1 MTQQDYRTLMQ
12 NALKQIQDLRGQ
24 LKTQTEPIA
33 IVGMGCRFPG
43 GADTP
48 DKLWQLLRNRHDAI
62 TEIPS
67 DRWSLETFY
76 HNKPATPGK
85 ISTRYGGFIG
95 NLKEFDADFF
105 GIAPREAISLDPQ
118 QRLLLEVTWEALEN
132 AHILPEKLINTNTG
146 VFIGISSNDYTTHL
160 LNRPVTDIDAYLAT
174 GNSHSTAAGRISY
187 ILGFTGPSLAVDTA
201 CSSSL
206 VAVHLACQSLRQG
219 ECQLAVVGG
228 VNRIFSPEFT
238 INFSQARML
247 AADGRCKTFDAK
259 ADGFVRSEG
268 CGIIILQKLSDAQA
282 AGNPILAVIR
292 GSAVNQ
298 DGRSSGLTVPN
309 GPSQQAVIRQA
320 LKNATLEP
328 SDITYIEAHGTGTA
342 LGDPIEIGALGAV
355 FGASHQKSPLLV
367 GSLKTNIGHLE
378 AAAGI
383 AGLMKVVLAL
393 KHGEIPPHL
402 HFQQPNPHI
411 PWEQFPIQIPT
422 NCTPW
427 HGKKLAGVSSFGFSG
442 TNAHVIL
449 AASEIQNQDK
459 ENTRERPLQILN
471 LSAKTETA
479 LKQLAQNY
487 ITYLNQHQDINLAD
501 ICYSANTGRSQF
513 EHRLSIIANSLT
525 TAQEKLT
532 CFINNEAT
540 TNLFTNQINSP
551 SRPKIAFLFTGQGS
565 QYQNMGWELYQTAP
579 LFRETIDKC
588 CELLLAN
595 FGLDLRP
602 FFFKQENQ
610 NNYELSQTLYTQPAL
625 FILEYAL
632 SQLWL
637 SWGIKPDFLMGHSV
651 GEYVAAC
658 IAGVFSLEDGL
669 KLIATRARLMQQL
682 PQGKMVAVAASP
694 SQLQNFLLPYHQQV
708 AIAAINA
715 PNNTV
720 ISGEPAAIEEIIAVL
735 ASQNIQTTP
744 LSVSHAFHSPMME
757 SMLGEFEK
765 IAATINFHSP
775 KYPIISNV
783 TGSLINSEIATPEYW
798 CRHIRQP
805 VQFLAGVETL
815 IQQNCRIFL
824 EVGAKPILLQMAR
837 STSSQADK
845 YLWLPSLQPKQ
856 QDWQIM
862 LSSIAAMYGRGVKI
876 DWHKFE
882 QNYHH
887 QRLDL
892 PNYPF
897 QRQYFWIDIKP
908 VNKNY
913 SPSSPTNIH
922 PLLGQQLNLAKSS
935 NIYFEQQIY
944 TNNPDY
950 LQHHKIFNQIILPG
964 AAYLEMSLAAAKTI
978 FKDDSISVETVS
990 FQETCILTP
999 EHLKNIQ
1006 FILKNNH
1013 EFEIVSTTS
1022 NHDWITHAIGKIK
1035 PHNNI
1040 SQHQQI
1046 NFEELQNQFTQI
1058 IDITDFYQTLTQVG
1072 IDYGETFQAI
1082 TQIWYLN
1089 NQALAEIQLPSTC
1102 NCRDNYQFHPIILDA
1117 CLQTIAAIFY
1127 SQPTPSNSSQ
1137 DIENPSPNLSPTRR
1151 EALNVPP
1158 SLVGKGVR
1166 GLGFNTTNQVYLP
1179 IGVDKL
1185 TIYQTIGESV
1195 WSLVK
1200 LRTQDKTSLILI
1212 ADIQILSP
1220 SGQVIA
1226 VVEGLQ
1232 LKKIQ
1237 SSKITDWQNWLYEIE
1252 WRTQPLSITSDISL
1266 TSPANIAQELAPKFT
1281 QLLTTE
1287 EIKNYAQFL
1296 PQLEALSL
1304 DYIAQALQNIDVLS
1318 PEIAPQHQ
1326 RLYTHLLSLITNQR
1340 EYEKPQI
1347 SPTQHPQIAAE
1358 LTLIERCGKN
1368 LAKVLQGECNPID
1381 LLFPN
1386 GDLTTLTQLY
1396 QNSPGAKVMNTLVQ
1410 QAINSALKDLPL
1422 GEKVRILEIGAGTGG
1437 TTAYVLPQ
1445 LAHKSVE
1452 YVFTDIS
1459 PLFLAKARQ
1468 QFSEYEFVSYQTL
1481 NIEQP
1486 LTNQDIQ
1493 PQTFDIV
1500 IAANVLHATENL
1512 SQTIT
1517 HVKSLL
1523 KNQGL
1528 LIILEGTIPSVWI
1541 DLIFGLTEGWW
1552 RFQDK
1557 DLRPHHPLISTTA
1570 WQSLLKTH
1578 GFTNV
1583 VNITPDSILP
1593 EALAQQSVIVAQNTP
1608 PQPSPYEREGDEW
1621 LIITDLPAW
1630 GEAINQKLPSP
1641 SFTLKPSDNIGE
1653 FLHQSIKHIIYIAGC
1668 QDNITECN
1676 HILHLVQTLIKT
1688 QHYPINLWLVT
1699 QGAIS
1704 PHTITGLNQSSVWGM
1719 GKVIRLEHP
1728 ELNCRCVDLDPTQ
1741 ELFTQVETLV
1751 TEITHPGEEVQITL
1765 HTSERKVARLTRCN
1779 YQILPDEPYRLTI
1792 NKRGV
1797 LASLKWQSSPRR
1809 QPQTGEVEIRVKAT
1823 GLNFI
1828 DVLDALGLLPF
1839 ERNWF
1844 GVECA
1849 GKVVAVG
1856 EGVTHLNVGDA
1867 VVALAADSFSQYVT
1881 TNANYVIKKPDSL
1894 SFTDAATIP
1903 ANFLTATY
1911 ALREVAKIQP
1921 QQRILIH
1928 SATGGTGMA
1937 ALQIAQQ
1944 AGLEIFA
1951 TASMG
1956 KWETLRALGVQHIF
1970 NSRTLNFAEE
1980 ILEITQGEGVDIV
1993 FNSLSGEFI
2002 PASLS
2007 VLKPQGQF
2015 IEIGKRG
2022 VWNAQQ
2028 VAQVKPDVAY
2038 HLVDLMSVAQ
2048 QQPQTIQTLL
2058 HCLMAE
2064 FSTGKIQPLP
2074 QTIFPT
2080 TKIVAA
2086 LQMMQQARHIGKIV
2100 ITHTPME
2107 LVQPDA
2113 TYLITGGM
2121 GGLGLRVAR
2130 WLVEKGAKHFVL
2142 LGRNQPDTAA
2152 QQQIQALQATGAKI
2166 IITQADVSQKDQLAA
2181 VLTDIQQNHP
2191 PLRGVIHAAGV
2202 LDDGILQQL
2211 TPERSHRVMNPK
2223 VTGAWNLHQLT
2234 QNIPLDYFI
2243 MFSSAA
2249 SLLGSPGQANHVAA
2263 NTFLD
2268 ALAQYRRHQGLPAL
2282 SINWGVWSDIGA
2294 AAKRGVAEQ
2303 MSLRGI
2309 SEITPDQGIDI
2320 LEFLVTQS
2328 SVQVGVIPINWSELL
2343 KQKLSSPF
2351 FADFYQST
2359 PNTTQQNQTS
2369 QLIPHIQSLGIKE
2382 RISYL
2387 RKYLQTEVSEVLG
2400 ASSSQLPDVQL
2411 GFFDMGMDSLM
2422 MVELRSRLE
2431 TSLQQT
2437 IPSTVLFEHPT
2448 INALAEYIATQLLAK
2463 ETVIS
2468 AINEQLNVTH
2478 SFIISEQET
2487 EKSITVEL
2495 AALESLLEFSS
2506 RYETQKPYID

>member
-1 MTQQDYRTLMQ
+1 MTQDYRTLMQ
-12 NALKQIQDLRGQ
+12 NALKQIQDLREK
-24 LKTQTEPIA
+24 LKAQTEPIA

-48 DKLWQLLRNRHDAI
+48 EKLWQLLRNGDDGI

-67 DRWSLETFY
+67 DRWSIETFY
-76 HNKPATPGK
+76 HNNPATPGK
-85 ISTRYGGFIG
+85 MSTRYGGFIG
-95 NLKEFDADFF
+95 HLKEFDADFF
-105 GIAPREAISLDPQ
+105 GIAPKEAISLDPQ

-132 AHILPEKLINTNTG
+132 TGILPEQLTGSQTG

-247 AADGRCKTFDAK
+247 AADGRCKTFDTK
-259 ADGFVRSEG
+259 ADGFVRGEG
-268 CGIIILQKLSDAQA
+268 CGVIILQKLSDAQA
-282 AGNPILAVIR
+282 ARNPILAVIR

-309 GPSQQAVIRQA
+309 GPAQQAVIRQA
-320 LKNATLEP
+320 LKNATVEP
-328 SDITYIEAHGTGTA
+328 SDITYVEAHGTGTA

-355 FGASHQKSPLLV
+355 FGESHQTSPLLV

-422 NCTPW
+422 TCTPW

-449 AASEIQNQDK
+449 AASEIQNQNK
-459 ENTRERPLQILN
+459 ENTIKRPLQILN

-487 ITYLNQHQDINLAD
+487 ITYLKEHQDINLAD
-501 ICYSANTGRSQF
+501 ICYSANTGRSSRGAASLTQF
-513 EHRLSIIANSLT
+513 EHRLSIIANSIT

-540 TNLFTNQINSP
+540 TNLFTNKVNSP

-565 QYQNMGWELYQTAP
+565 QYQNMGWELYQTEP
-579 LFRETIDKC
+579 FFKETIDKC

-595 FGLDLRP
+595 SGLDLHSVLFP
-602 FFFKQENQ
+602 QDNEN
-610 NNYELSQTLYTQPAL
+610 NHKLLSQTLYTQPAL

-632 SQLWL
+632 CQLWL
-637 SWGIKPDFLMGHSV
+637 SWGIKPDFFMGHSV

-694 SQLQNFLLPYHQQV
+694 SQLQNFLLPYDQQV
-708 AIAAINA
+708 SIAAINA

-720 ISGEPAAIEEIIAVL
+720 ISGEPAAIEKIIAVL
-735 ASQNIQTTP
+735 VSQNIQATP

-757 SMLGEFEK
+757 TMLGEFEK
-765 IAATINFHSP
+765 IAATINFHPP

-815 IQQNCRIFL
+815 IQQNCSIFL

-837 STSSQADK
+837 SIISQADK

-856 QDWQIM
+856 QDWQVM
-862 LSSIAAMYGRGVKI
+862 LSSIAAIYGRGVKI

-897 QRQYFWIDIKP
+897 QRQNFWIDIKP

-913 SPSSPTNIH
+913 YSSSPNNIH

-935 NIYFEQQIY
+935 DIYFEQQL
-944 TNNPDY
+944 TNNNPDY
-950 LQHHKIFNQIILPG
+950 LQDHKVFNQIILPG

-978 FKDDSISVETVS
+978 FKNNSISVETVS

-999 EHLKNIQ
+999 DNPKNIQ

-1022 NHDWITHAIGKIK
+1022 NHDWITHATGKIK

-1040 SQHQQI
+1040 PQPQQI
-1046 NFEELQNQFTQI
+1046 NLGELQNTFTKI
-1058 IDITDFYQTLTQVG
+1058 IDITDFYQNLTQVG
-1072 IDYGETFQAI
+1072 IEYGETFQAI
-1082 TQIWYLN
+1082 THIWYLD
-1089 NQALAEIQLPSTC
+1089 NQALAEIHLPSTC

-1137 DIENPSPNLSPTRR
+1137 DIENPSPNLSPKRR

-1166 GLGFNTTNQVYLP
+1166 GLGLNTTNQVYLP

-1185 TIYQTIGESV
+1185 TIYLPIGETV

-1200 LRTQDKTSLILI
+1200 LRTQHKTAFALV

-1226 VVEGLQ
+1226 LVEGLQ

-1237 SSKITDWQNWLYEIE
+1237 SPNIKDWQNWLYEIE
-1252 WRTQPLSITSDISL
+1252 WRSQPLSITSDISL
-1266 TSPANIAQELAPKFT
+1266 TSPAEISQELALKFT
-1281 QLLTTE
+1281 ELLTTE
-1287 EIKNYAQFL
+1287 EIKTYAQLL

-1304 DYIAQALQNIDVLS
+1304 YYIVQALQNLDVLS

-1340 EYEKPQI
+1340 EYEKPQL
-1347 SPTQHPQIAAE
+1347 SPTQHPEIAAE
-1358 LTLIERCGKN
+1358 LTLIERCGTN
-1368 LAKVLQGECNPID
+1368 LGKVLQGKCNPID

-1410 QAINSALKDLPL
+1410 QAINSALKDLPP

-1445 LAHKSVE
+1445 LVHQSVE

-1486 LTNQDIQ
+1486 LTNQDIT
-1493 PQTFDIV
+1493 PHSFDIV

-1512 SQTIT
+1512 NHTIT
-1517 HVKSLL
+1517 NVKSLL
-1523 KNQGL
+1523 NNQGL
-1528 LIILEGTIPSVWI
+1528 LIVLEGTIPSIWI

-1552 RFQDK
+1552 RFQDQ

-1570 WQSLLKTH
+1570 WHSLLKTH
-1578 GFTNV
+1578 DFTNI

-1608 PQPSPYEREGDEW
+1608 PQP
-1621 LIITDLPAW
+1621 
-1630 GEAINQKLPSP
+1630 
-1641 SFTLKPSDNIGE
+1641 
-1653 FLHQSIKHIIYIAGC
+1653 
-1668 QDNITECN
+1668 
-1676 HILHLVQTLIKT
+1676 LIK
-1688 QHYPINLWLVT
+1688 
-1699 QGAIS
+1699 GRE
-1704 PHTITGLNQSSVWGM
+1704 
-1719 GKVIRLEHP
+1719 K
-1728 ELNCRCVDLDPTQ
+1728 
-1741 ELFTQVETLV
+1741 
-1751 TEITHPGEEVQITL
+1751 
-1765 HTSERKVARLTRCN
+1765 
-1779 YQILPDEPYRLTI
+1779 
-1792 NKRGV
+1792 
-1797 LASLKWQSSPRR
+1797 
-1809 QPQTGEVEIRVKAT
+1809 
-1823 GLNFI
+1823 
-1828 DVLDALGLLPF
+1828 
-1839 ERNWF
+1839 
-1844 GVECA
+1844 
-1849 GKVVAVG
+1849 
-1856 EGVTHLNVGDA
+1856 
-1867 VVALAADSFSQYVT
+1867 
-1881 TNANYVIKKPDSL
+1881 NA
-1894 SFTDAATIP
+1894 
-1903 ANFLTATY
+1903 
-1911 ALREVAKIQP
+1911 
-1921 QQRILIH
+1921 
-1928 SATGGTGMA
+1928 
-1937 ALQIAQQ
+1937 
-1944 AGLEIFA
+1944 
-1951 TASMG
+1951 
-1956 KWETLRALGVQHIF
+1956 
-1970 NSRTLNFAEE
+1970 
-1980 ILEITQGEGVDIV
+1980 
-1993 FNSLSGEFI
+1993 
-2002 PASLS
+2002 
-2007 VLKPQGQF
+2007 
-2015 IEIGKRG
+2015 
-2022 VWNAQQ
+2022 
-2028 VAQVKPDVAY
+2028 
-2038 HLVDLMSVAQ
+2038 
-2048 QQPQTIQTLL
+2048 
-2058 HCLMAE
+2058 
-2064 FSTGKIQPLP
+2064 
-2074 QTIFPT
+2074 
-2080 TKIVAA
+2080 
-2086 LQMMQQARHIGKIV
+2086 
-2100 ITHTPME
+2100 
-2107 LVQPDA
+2107 
-2113 TYLITGGM
+2113 
-2121 GGLGLRVAR
+2121 
-2130 WLVEKGAKHFVL
+2130 
-2142 LGRNQPDTAA
+2142 
-2152 QQQIQALQATGAKI
+2152 
-2166 IITQADVSQKDQLAA
+2166 
-2181 VLTDIQQNHP
+2181 
-2191 PLRGVIHAAGV
+2191 
-2202 LDDGILQQL
+2202 
-2211 TPERSHRVMNPK
+2211 
-2223 VTGAWNLHQLT
+2223 
-2234 QNIPLDYFI
+2234 
-2243 MFSSAA
+2243 
-2249 SLLGSPGQANHVAA
+2249 
-2263 NTFLD
+2263 
-2268 ALAQYRRHQGLPAL
+2268 
-2282 SINWGVWSDIGA
+2282 
-2294 AAKRGVAEQ
+2294 
-2303 MSLRGI
+2303 
-2309 SEITPDQGIDI
+2309 
-2320 LEFLVTQS
+2320 
-2328 SVQVGVIPINWSELL
+2328 
-2343 KQKLSSPF
+2343 
-2351 FADFYQST
+2351 
-2359 PNTTQQNQTS
+2359 
-2369 QLIPHIQSLGIKE
+2369 
-2382 RISYL
+2382 
-2387 RKYLQTEVSEVLG
+2387 
-2400 ASSSQLPDVQL
+2400 
-2411 GFFDMGMDSLM
+2411 
-2422 MVELRSRLE
+2422 
-2431 TSLQQT
+2431 
-2437 IPSTVLFEHPT
+2437 
-2448 INALAEYIATQLLAK
+2448 
-2463 ETVIS
+2463 
-2468 AINEQLNVTH
+2468 
-2478 SFIISEQET
+2478 
-2487 EKSITVEL
+2487 
-2495 AALESLLEFSS
+2495 
-2506 RYETQKPYID
+2506 

>member
-24 LKTQTEPIA
+24 IKTQTEPIA

-48 DKLWQLLRNRHDAI
+48 ENLWQLLRNGHDGI
-62 TEIPS
+62 TETPS
-67 DRWSLETFY
+67 DRWSTETFY
-76 HNKPATPGK
+76 HNNPATPGK
-85 ISTRYGGFIG
+85 MSTRYGGFIG
-95 NLKEFDADFF
+95 HLKEFDADFF

-187 ILGFTGPSLAVDTA
+187 ILGLTGPSLAVDTA

-228 VNRIFSPEFT
+228 VNRILSPEFT

-268 CGIIILQKLSDAQA
+268 CGVIILQKLSDAQS
-282 AGNPILAVIR
+282 AGNPILAVIQ

-309 GPSQQAVIRQA
+309 GPAQQAVIRQA

-355 FGASHQKSPLLV
+355 FGESHQKSPLLV

-393 KHGEIPPHL
+393 KHGQIPPHL
-402 HFQQPNPHI
+402 HFEQPNPHI

-422 NCTPW
+422 TCTPW

-449 AASEIQNQDK
+449 AASEIPNQDK

-471 LSAKTETA
+471 LSAKNETA
-479 LKQLAQNY
+479 LKQLAQKY
-487 ITYLNQHQDINLAD
+487 ITYFNQHQDINFGD

-513 EHRLSIIANSLT
+513 EYCLSIIANSIT

-540 TNLFTNQINSP
+540 TNLFTNKINSP

-565 QYQNMGWELYQTAP
+565 QYKNMGWELYQTAP
-579 LFRETIDKC
+579 LFQQTIDKC
-588 CELLLAN
+588 CELLHPYLDI
-595 FGLDLRP
+595 DLRSIL
-602 FFFKQENQ
+602 FTTKTQ
-610 NNYELSQTLYTQPAL
+610 NNSNYELRITNYELSHTLYTQPAL

-682 PQGKMVAVAASP
+682 PQGKMVAVAASA
-694 SQLQNFLLPYHQQV
+694 SQLENLLLPYHQQV

-720 ISGEPAAIEEIIAVL
+720 ISGEPAAIEKIIAVL
-735 ASQNIQTTP
+735 ASQNIQATP

-757 SMLGEFEK
+757 AMLEELEK
-765 IAATINFHSP
+765 IAATINFHPP

-783 TGSLINSEIATPEYW
+783 TGSLINSEISTPEYW

-815 IQQNCRIFL
+815 IQQNCSIFL
-824 EVGAKPILLQMAR
+824 EVGAKPTLLQMAR
-837 STSSQADK
+837 SITSQADK

-856 QDWQIM
+856 QDWQVM
-862 LSSIAAMYGRGVKI
+862 LSSIASMYGRGVKI
-876 DWHKFE
+876 DWHEFE
-882 QNYHH
+882 KNYHH

-897 QRQYFWIDIKP
+897 QRQHFWIDIKP

-913 SPSSPTNIH
+913 SSSSSNNIH
-922 PLLGQQLNLAKSS
+922 PLLGQQIKLAKSTD
-935 NIYFEQQIY
+935 IYFEQKL
-944 TNNPDY
+944 TNNHPDY
-950 LQHHKIFNQIILPG
+950 LQDHKVFNQIILPG

-978 FKDDSISVETVS
+978 YKDDSICVETIS

-999 EHLKNIQ
+999 DHPKNIQ
-1006 FILKNNH
+1006 LILKNNH

-1046 NFEELQNQFTQI
+1046 NLGELQNTFTQI

-1072 IDYGETFQAI
+1072 IKYGETFQAI
-1082 TQIWYLN
+1082 TNIWYLD
-1089 NQALAEIQLPSTC
+1089 NQALAEIHLPLAC
-1102 NCRDNYQFHPIILDA
+1102 NCRDDYQFHPIILDA

-1127 SQPTPSNSSQ
+1127 NQPTPS
-1137 DIENPSPNLSPTRR
+1137 
-1151 EALNVPP
+1151 
-1158 SLVGKGVR
+1158 
-1166 GLGFNTTNQVYLP
+1166 VYLP

-1185 TIYQTIGESV
+1185 TIYQPIGETV

-1200 LRTQDKTSLILI
+1200 LRTQDKTAFVLV

-1220 SGQVIA
+1220 VGQVIA
-1226 VVEGLQ
+1226 IVEGLQ

-1237 SSKITDWQNWLYEIE
+1237 SPNIKDWQNWLYEIE

-1266 TSPANIAQELAPKFT
+1266 TSPAEIAQELAPKFT

-1287 EIKNYAQFL
+1287 EIKTYAQFL

-1304 DYIAQALQNIDVLS
+1304 YYIAQALQNIDALS

-1326 RLYTHLLSLITNQR
+1326 RLYTHILSLLKNQAK
-1340 EYEKPQI
+1340 YEKPQI

-1358 LTLIERCGKN
+1358 LTLIERCGTN

-1410 QAINSALKDLPL
+1410 QAINSALKDLPP

-1445 LAHKSVE
+1445 LTNKSVE

-1481 NIEQP
+1481 NIEQS
-1486 LTNQDIQ
+1486 LTNQDIT

-1512 SQTIT
+1512 SHTIT
-1517 HVKSLL
+1517 NVKSLL
-1523 KNQGL
+1523 KNHGL
-1528 LIILEGTIPSVWI
+1528 LILLEGTVPSIWI

-1570 WQSLLKTH
+1570 WHSLLKTH

-1593 EALAQQSVIVAQNTP
+1593 EALAQQSVIMAQNTP
-1608 PQPSPYEREGDEW
+1608 PQPPPYKREGEEC

-1630 GEAINQKLPSP
+1630 GEAINQQLPLP

-1653 FLHQSIKHIIYIAGC
+1653 FLHQSIKHIIYIAGY

-1741 ELFTQVETLV
+1741 ELFTQVENLV
-1751 TEITHPGEEVQITL
+1751 TEITHPGEEAQITL
-1765 HTSERKVARLTRCN
+1765 HKSERKVARLTRCN

-1792 NKRGV
+1792 AKRGV
-1797 LASLKWQSSPRR
+1797 LASLKWQSSSRHE
-1809 QPQTGEVEIRVKAT
+1809 PQTGEVEIQVKAT

-1849 GKVVAVG
+1849 GEVVAVG

-1867 VVALAADSFSQYVT
+1867 VLALAANSFSQYVT

-1903 ANFLTATY
+1903 ANFLTAIH

-1921 QQRILIH
+1921 KQRILIH
-1928 SATGGTGMA
+1928 GATGGTGMA

-1951 TASMG
+1951 TASPG

-2022 VWNAQQ
+2022 VWNSQQ
-2028 VAQVKPDVAY
+2028 VAEVKPDVAY

-2058 HCLMAE
+2058 HSLMAE

-2074 QTIFPT
+2074 QTIFPA
-2080 TKIVAA
+2080 TKIVEA

-2100 ITHTPME
+2100 ITHTPTE
-2107 LVQPDA
+2107 LVEPDA

-2130 WLVEKGAKHFVL
+2130 WLVEKGAKHLVL

-2181 VLTDIQQNHP
+2181 VLADIQQKYP

-2223 VTGAWNLHQLT
+2223 VTGVWNLHQLT

-2294 AAKRGVAEQ
+2294 AAKRRVSNQ
-2303 MSLRGI
+2303 MSSKGI
-2309 SEITPDQGIDI
+2309 GEITPDQGIDI
-2320 LEFLVTQS
+2320 LEFLLTQS
-2328 SVQVGVIPINWSELL
+2328 SIQVGVIPINWSELL
-2343 KQKLSSPF
+2343 KQKLSSTL
-2351 FADFYQST
+2351 FADFYQFT
-2359 PNTTQQNQTS
+2359 ANTTLETQTS
-2369 QLIPHIQSLGIKE
+2369 QLIRHIQSLGIKE
-2382 RISYL
+2382 QISYL
-2387 RKYLQTEVSEVLG
+2387 RKYLQTEVSQVLG
-2400 ASSSQLPDVQL
+2400 ASSSHLPDVQL

-2431 TSLQQT
+2431 TGLQQT

-2448 INALAEYIATQLLAK
+2448 IQALVEYIVTHLLPQK
-2463 ETVIS
+2463 TVIS
-2468 AINEQLNVTH
+2468 RVNEQPD
-2478 SFIISEQET
+2478 ISPSDVSSKQEIET
-2487 EKSITVEL
+2487 SITAEL
-2495 AALESLLEFSS
+2495 AALESLL
-2506 RYETQKPYID
+2506 T

>member
-1 MTQQDYRTLMQ
+1 MTQDYRTLMQ

-24 LKTQTEPIA
+24 IKTQTEPIA

-48 DKLWQLLRNRHDAI
+48 EKLWQLLRNGHDGI

-76 HNKPATPGK
+76 HNNPATPGK
-85 ISTRYGGFIG
+85 MSTRYGGFIG
-95 NLKEFDADFF
+95 HLKEFDADFF
-105 GIAPREAISLDPQ
+105 GIAPKEAISLDPQ

-132 AHILPEKLINTNTG
+132 AHILPEKLISTNTG

-228 VNRIFSPEFT
+228 VNRILSPEFT

-268 CGIIILQKLSDAQA
+268 CGVIILQKLSDAQA

-355 FGASHQKSPLLV
+355 FGESHQESPLLV

-402 HFQQPNPHI
+402 HFEQPNPHI

-422 NCTPW
+422 TCTPW

-449 AASEIQNQDK
+449 AGGEIHNQDK

-501 ICYSANTGRSQF
+501 ICYSANAGRSSRGAASLTQF
-513 EHRLSIIANSLT
+513 EHRLSIIANSIT

-540 TNLFTNQINSP
+540 TNLFTNKVNSP

-565 QYQNMGWELYQTAP
+565 QYQNMGWELYQTEP
-579 LFRETIDKC
+579 FFKETIDKC
-588 CELLLAN
+588 FELLLAN
-595 FGLDLRP
+595 SGLDLHSVL
-602 FFFKQENQ
+602 FQEDKE
-610 NNYELSQTLYTQPAL
+610 NNHQLLSQTLYTQPAL
-625 FILEYAL
+625 FILEYAIC
-632 SQLWL
+632 QLWL

-682 PQGKMVAVAASP
+682 PQGKMVAVAASA
-694 SQLQNFLLPYHQQV
+694 SQLQSLLLHYHQQV
-708 AIAAINA
+708 FIAAINA

-720 ISGEPAAIEEIIAVL
+720 ISGETAAIEQIIAVL
-735 ASQNIQTTP
+735 ASQNIQATP

-757 SMLGEFEK
+757 AMLGEFEK
-765 IAATINFHSP
+765 IAANINFHTP

-805 VQFLAGVETL
+805 VQFLAGIETL
-815 IQQNCRIFL
+815 IQQNCSIFL

-837 STSSQADK
+837 SITSQADK

-856 QDWQIM
+856 QDWQVM

-876 DWHKFE
+876 DWHEFE

-897 QRQYFWIDIKP
+897 QRQHFWIDIKP

-913 SPSSPTNIH
+913 YSSSPNNIH
-922 PLLGQQLNLAKSS
+922 PLLGQQLNLAKSPD
-935 NIYFEQQIY
+935 IYFEQQIA

-950 LQHHKIFNQIILPG
+950 LQDHKVFNQIILPG
-964 AAYLEMSLAAAKTI
+964 AAYLEMSLAAAKAI
-978 FKDDSISVETVS
+978 FKDDSISVETVA

-999 EHLKNIQ
+999 DHPKNIQ
-1006 FILKNNH
+1006 FILKNNY

-1022 NHDWITHAIGKIK
+1022 NHDWITHATGKIK
-1035 PHNNI
+1035 PHSNI
-1040 SQHQQI
+1040 PQHQQI
-1046 NFEELQNQFTQI
+1046 NLGELQKQFTQI
-1058 IDITDFYQTLTQVG
+1058 TDITDFYQTLTQVG
-1072 IDYGETFQAI
+1072 IEYGETFQAI
-1082 TQIWYLN
+1082 TNIWYLD
-1089 NQALAEIQLPSTC
+1089 NQALAEIHLPLAC

-1127 SQPTPSNSSQ
+1127 NQPTPC
-1137 DIENPSPNLSPTRR
+1137 
-1151 EALNVPP
+1151 
-1158 SLVGKGVR
+1158 
-1166 GLGFNTTNQVYLP
+1166 VYLP
-1179 IGVDKL
+1179 IGLDKL
-1185 TIYQTIGESV
+1185 TIYQPIGEAV

-1200 LRTQDKTSLILI
+1200 LRTQDKTSTILI

-1220 SGQVIA
+1220 VGQVIA

-1266 TSPANIAQELAPKFT
+1266 TSPAEIAQELAPKFT
-1281 QLLTTE
+1281 ELLTTE
-1287 EIKNYAQFL
+1287 EIKIYVKFI
-1296 PQLEALSL
+1296 PKLESLSL
-1304 DYIAQALQNIDVLS
+1304 YYIAQALKNIDVLS

-1340 EYEKPQI
+1340 EYEKPQF
-1347 SPTQHPQIAAE
+1347 SLKPNPQIAAE
-1358 LTLIERCGKN
+1358 LTLIERCGIN

-1410 QAINSALKDLPL
+1410 QAINSALKDLPP

-1445 LAHKSVE
+1445 LVHKSVE

-1481 NIEQP
+1481 NIEQT
-1486 LTNQDIQ
+1486 LNNQDF
-1493 PQTFDIV
+1493 TLHSFDIV

-1512 SQTIT
+1512 SHAIT
-1517 HVKSLL
+1517 NAKSLL

-1528 LIILEGTIPSVWI
+1528 LILLEGTIPSVWI

-1570 WQSLLKTH
+1570 WRSLLQKH
-1578 GFTNV
+1578 GFTSV
-1583 VNITPDSILP
+1583 VNIAPDSIPP

-1608 PQPSPYEREGDEW
+1608 PQPSPYKEEGKEC

-1630 GEAINQKLPSP
+1630 GEAINQQLSFP
-1641 SFTLKPSDNIGE
+1641 SFNLKPSDNIAE
-1653 FLHQSIKHIIYIAGC
+1653 SLHQSIKHIIYIAGC
-1668 QDNITECN
+1668 QDNINECN
-1676 HILHLVQTLIKT
+1676 NILHLVQTLIKN

-1699 QGAIS
+1699 QGAID
-1704 PHTITGLNQSSVWGM
+1704 PHTTTGLNQSSVWGM
-1719 GKVIRLEHP
+1719 GKIIRLEHP
-1728 ELNCRCVDLDPTQ
+1728 ELNCRCVDLEPTQ
-1741 ELFTQVETLV
+1741 ELFTQVENLI
-1751 TEITHPGEEVQITL
+1751 TEITHPGEEAQIIL
-1765 HTSERKVARLTRCN
+1765 HASGRKVARLTRCN
-1779 YQILPDEPYRLTI
+1779 YQILPDDPYHLTI

-1797 LASLKWQSSPRR
+1797 LTSLKWQSSPRR
-1809 QPQTGEVEIRVKAT
+1809 QPQPGEVEIQVKAT

-1849 GKVVAVG
+1849 GEVVAVG

-1867 VVALAADSFSQYVT
+1867 VVALAVDSFSQYVT

-1894 SFTDAATIP
+1894 SFAATATIP
-1903 ANFLTATY
+1903 ANFLTAVY

-1921 QQRILIH
+1921 KQRILIH
-1928 SATGGTGMA
+1928 GATGGTGMA

-1951 TASMG
+1951 TASVG

-1970 NSRTLNFAEE
+1970 NSRTLDFAEE
-1980 ILEITQGEGVDIV
+1980 IHEITQGEGVDIV

-2007 VLKPQGQF
+2007 VLQPQGQF

-2028 VAQVKPDVAY
+2028 VAGVKPDVAY

-2058 HCLMAE
+2058 HCLMADFE
-2064 FSTGKIQPLP
+2064 RGELRSLP
-2074 QTIFPT
+2074 QTIFPA
-2080 TKIVAA
+2080 TKIVEA

-2100 ITHTPME
+2100 ITHTPTE
-2107 LVQPDA
+2107 LVQPQA

-2130 WLVEKGAKHFVL
+2130 WLVEKGAKHLVL
-2142 LGRNQPDTAA
+2142 LGRNQPDTTA
-2152 QQQIQALQATGAKI
+2152 QQQIQALEATGAKI

-2181 VLTDIQQNHP
+2181 VLADIQQNHP

-2202 LDDGILQQL
+2202 LDDGVLQQL
-2211 TPERSHRVMNPK
+2211 NPERLQRVMNPK
-2223 VTGAWNLHQLT
+2223 VAGAWNFHFLT
-2234 QNIPLDYFI
+2234 QDIPLDYFI

-2268 ALAQYRRHQGLPAL
+2268 ALAQYRHHQGLPAL

-2294 AAKRGVAEQ
+2294 AAKRQIVEQ

-2309 SEITPDQGIDI
+2309 NEITPDQGIDI
-2320 LEFLVTQS
+2320 LEFILTQS
-2328 SVQVGVIPINWSELL
+2328 SIQVGVIPINWSELL
-2343 KQKLSSPF
+2343 KQKFSSPF
-2351 FADFYQST
+2351 FTDFYQST
-2359 PNTTQQNQTS
+2359 PTQEDQPS
-2369 QLIPHIQSLGIKE
+2369 QLIQHIQSLGIKE
-2382 RISYL
+2382 HISYL
-2387 RKYLQTEVSEVLG
+2387 RNYLQTEVSQVLG
-2400 ASSSQLPDVQL
+2400 SSCFHLPDVQL

-2448 INALAEYIATQLLAK
+2448 IQALAEYIATQLLPHK
-2463 ETVIS
+2463 SVIPTV
-2468 AINEQLNVTH
+2468 NEQPDISPSNV
-2478 SFIISEQET
+2478 ISEQEI
-2487 EKSITVEL
+2487 EMSITAEL
-2495 AALESLLEFSS
+2495 AALESLLS
-2506 RYETQKPYID
+2506 K

>member
-1 MTQQDYRTLMQ
+1 MTPDYHTLMQ

-43 GADTP
+43 GADTAE
-48 DKLWQLLRNRHDAI
+48 KLWQLLRNGHDGI

-67 DRWSLETFY
+67 DRWSIETFY
-76 HNKPATPGK
+76 HKNPATPGK
-85 ISTRYGGFIG
+85 MSTRHGGFIEH
-95 NLKEFDADFF
+95 LKEFDADFF
-105 GIAPREAISLDPQ
+105 GIAPKEALSLDPQ

-132 AHILPEKLINTNTG
+132 AHILPEKLIGSQTG
-146 VFIGISSNDYTTHL
+146 VFIGISSNDYTTNL
-160 LNRPVTDIDAYLAT
+160 LNRPFTDIDAYLAT

-259 ADGFVRSEG
+259 ADGFVRGEG
-268 CGIIILQKLSDAQA
+268 CGVIILQKLSDALT
-282 AGNPILAVIR
+282 AGNSILAVIR
-292 GSAVNQ
+292 SSAVNQ

-320 LKNATLEP
+320 LKNATVEP
-328 SDITYIEAHGTGTA
+328 RDISYIEAHGTGTA

-355 FGASHQKSPLLV
+355 FGESHQKSPLLV

-411 PWEQFPIQIPT
+411 PWEKFPIQIPT
-422 NCTPW
+422 TCTPW

-442 TNAHVIL
+442 TNAHIIL
-449 AASEIQNQDK
+449 AGVEIHNQDT
-459 ENTRERPLQILN
+459 ENTRERPLQILT

-487 ITYLNQHQDINLAD
+487 INHLQDNNWAD
-501 ICYSANTGRSQF
+501 ICYSANTGRSPF
-513 EHRLSIIANSLT
+513 KYRLSIITNSLP

-540 TNLFTNQINSP
+540 TNLFTNKVNSQ

-565 QYQNMGWELYQTAP
+565 QYQNMGLQLYQSEP
-579 LFRETIDKC
+579 FFQKTIDKC

-595 FGLDLRP
+595 SGLDLHSVLFP
-602 FFFKQENQ
+602 QDNENS
-610 NNYELSQTLYTQPAL
+610 NELLSQTLYTQPAL
-625 FILEYAL
+625 FIIEYAL
-632 SQLWL
+632 CQLWL

-658 IAGVFSLEDGL
+658 IAGVFNLEDGL

-682 PQGKMVAVAASP
+682 PQGKMVAVAASA
-694 SQLQNFLLPYHQQV
+694 SQLENLLLPYHQQIS
-708 AIAAINA
+708 IAAINA
-715 PNNTV
+715 TNNTV
-720 ISGEPAAIEEIIAVL
+720 ISGEPAAIEQIIAVL
-735 ASQNIQTTP
+735 ASQNIQATP

-765 IAATINFHSP
+765 IAATINLHPP

-798 CRHIRQP
+798 CRHICQP

-815 IQQNCRIFL
+815 MQQNCSIFL
-824 EVGAKPILLQMAR
+824 EVGAKPTLLQIAS
-837 STSSQADK
+837 STISQTDK

-856 QDWQIM
+856 QDWQVM

-876 DWHKFE
+876 DWQKFE
-882 QNYHH
+882 QHYHR

-897 QRQYFWIDIKP
+897 QRQKFWVDIKSVKP
-908 VNKNY
+908 KY
-913 SPSSPTNIH
+913 SSSTDDKIH
-922 PLLGQQLNLAKSS
+922 PLLGKQLNLAKSPD
-935 NIYFEQQIY
+935 IYFEQQL
-944 TNNPDY
+944 TNNNPDY
-950 LQHHKIFNQIILPG
+950 LQDHKVFTQIILPG

-978 FKDDSISVETVS
+978 FKDDSICLETVS

-999 EHLKNIQ
+999 DNPKNIQ

-1022 NHDWITHAIGKIK
+1022 NHDWINHATGKIK

-1040 SQHQQI
+1040 PQHQQI
-1046 NFEELQNQFTQI
+1046 NLGELQNTFTQI
-1058 IDITDFYQTLTQVG
+1058 TDITNFYQTLTQVG

-1082 TQIWYLN
+1082 TNIWYLD

-1127 SQPTPSNSSQ
+1127 NQPTPS
-1137 DIENPSPNLSPTRR
+1137 
-1151 EALNVPP
+1151 
-1158 SLVGKGVR
+1158 
-1166 GLGFNTTNQVYLP
+1166 VYLP

-1185 TIYQTIGESV
+1185 TIYLPIGETV

-1200 LRTQDKTSLILI
+1200 LRTQDKNSPILI

-1220 SGQVIA
+1220 VGQVIA

-1252 WRTQPLSITSDISL
+1252 WRSQPLSITSDISL
-1266 TSPANIAQELAPKFT
+1266 TSPAEIAQELAPKFT

-1287 EIKNYAQFL
+1287 EIKTYAQFL

-1304 DYIAQALQNIDVLS
+1304 YYIAQALQNLDVSS
-1318 PEIAPQHQ
+1318 PEIATQHQ
-1326 RLYTHLLSLITNQR
+1326 RLYTHLLSLITNQC
-1340 EYEKPQI
+1340 EYKKPQL
-1347 SPTQHPQIAAE
+1347 SPTQHPQITAE
-1358 LTLIERCGKN
+1358 LTLIERCGTN

-1396 QNSPGAKVMNTLVQ
+1396 QHSPGAKVMNTLVQ
-1410 QAINSALKDLPL
+1410 QTINSALKNLPP

-1437 TTAYVLPQ
+1437 TTAYVLPE
-1445 LAHKSVE
+1445 LVNKSVE

-1493 PQTFDIV
+1493 THTFDIV

-1512 SQTIT
+1512 THTIT
-1517 HVKSLL
+1517 NVKSLL

-1528 LIILEGTIPSVWI
+1528 LILLEGTITSIWI

-1557 DLRPHHPLISTTA
+1557 DLRPHHPLISTDT
-1570 WQSLLKTH
+1570 WQGLLKTH
-1578 GFTNV
+1578 GFTKV
-1583 VNITPDSILP
+1583 VNIAPDSILP
-1593 EALAQQSVIVAQNTP
+1593 EALAQQSVIVAQL
-1608 PQPSPYEREGDEW
+1608 SREIKNQEEC

-1630 GEAINQKLPSP
+1630 GEAIHQQLKLP
-1641 SFTLKPSDNIGE
+1641 SFTLKPADNIAE

-1676 HILHLVQTLIKT
+1676 NILHLVQTLIKT

-1719 GKVIRLEHP
+1719 GKVIPLEHP

-1741 ELFTQVETLV
+1741 ELFTQVENLV
-1751 TEITHPGEEVQITL
+1751 TEITHPGEEAQITL
-1765 HTSERKVARLTRCN
+1765 HTSGRKVARLTRCTL
-1779 YQILPDEPYRLTI
+1779 QTLPHEPYHLTI
-1792 NKRGV
+1792 DKRGV
-1797 LASLKWQSSPRR
+1797 LASLKWRPSPRH
-1809 QPQTGEVEIRVKAT
+1809 QPQPGEVEIQVKAT

-1849 GKVVAVG
+1849 GEVVALG

-1867 VVALAADSFSQYVT
+1867 VVALATDSFSQYVT

-1894 SFTDAATIP
+1894 SFAAAATIP
-1903 ANFLTATY
+1903 ANFLTASY

-1921 QQRILIH
+1921 KQRILIH
-1928 SATGGTGMA
+1928 AATGGTGMA

-1951 TASMG
+1951 TASVG

-1970 NSRTLNFAEE
+1970 NSRTLNFAQE

-2007 VLKPQGQF
+2007 LLKPQGQF

-2064 FSTGKIQPLP
+2064 FESGELRWSPTDRRSSHP
-2074 QTIFPT
+2074 QTIFPA
-2080 TKIVAA
+2080 TKIVEA

-2100 ITHTPME
+2100 ITHTPAE
-2107 LVQPDA
+2107 TVQPQA

-2130 WLVEKGAKHFVL
+2130 WLVEKGAKHLVL
-2142 LGRNQPDTAA
+2142 LGRNQPDIAA

-2166 IITQADVSQKDQLAA
+2166 IITQADVSQEDQLAA

-2223 VTGAWNLHQLT
+2223 VTGAGNLHQLT

-2268 ALAQYRRHQGLPAL
+2268 ALAEYRRHQGLPAL

-2294 AAKRGVAEQ
+2294 AAKRQVSNQ
-2303 MSLRGI
+2303 MSSRGI
-2309 SEITPDQGIDI
+2309 GEITPDQGIDI
-2320 LEFLVTQS
+2320 LEFLLTQS
-2328 SVQVGVIPINWSELL
+2328 SIQVGVIPINWSELL
-2343 KQKLSSPF
+2343 KQKLSSTF

-2359 PNTTQQNQTS
+2359 PTTTPENQTS
-2369 QLIPHIQSLGIKE
+2369 QLIQHIQSLGIKE

-2387 RKYLQTEVSEVLG
+2387 RNYLQTEVSQVLG
-2400 ASSSQLPDVQL
+2400 SSSSKLPDVQL

-2422 MVELRSRLE
+2422 MVELRSRIE
-2431 TSLQQT
+2431 TGLQQT

-2448 INALAEYIATQLLAK
+2448 INALAEYIATELLSQKA
-2463 ETVIS
+2463 VIS
-2468 AINEQLNVTH
+2468 TITEQGDINPSGLN
-2478 SFIISEQET
+2478 SQQEI
-2487 EKSITVEL
+2487 EMSITAEL
-2495 AALESLLEFSS
+2495 AALESLL
-2506 RYETQKPYID
+2506 T

>member
-1 MTQQDYRTLMQ
+1 MTQDYHTLMQ
-12 NALKQIQDLRGQ
+12 NALKQIQDLREK
-24 LKTQTEPIA
+24 LKAQTEPIA

-48 DKLWQLLRNRHDAI
+48 EKLWQLLRNGDDGI
-62 TEIPS
+62 TEMPS
-67 DRWSLETFY
+67 DRWSIETFY
-76 HNKPATPGK
+76 HNNPATPGK
-85 ISTRYGGFIG
+85 MSTRYGGFIG
-95 NLKEFDADFF
+95 HLKEFDADFF
-105 GIAPREAISLDPQ
+105 GIAPKEAISLDPQ

-132 AHILPEKLINTNTG
+132 AHILPEKLISTNTG

-228 VNRIFSPEFT
+228 VNRILSPEFT

-268 CGIIILQKLSDAQA
+268 CGVIILQKLSDAQA

-320 LKNATLEP
+320 LKNATVEP

-355 FGASHQKSPLLV
+355 FGESHQKSPLLV

-422 NCTPW
+422 TCTPW

-442 TNAHVIL
+442 TNAHIIL
-449 AASEIQNQDK
+449 AGVEIQHQNK
-459 ENTRERPLQILN
+459 ANTTERPLQILT

-487 ITYLNQHQDINLAD
+487 INHLQDNNWAD
-501 ICYSANTGRSQF
+501 ICYSANTGRSSRGAASLTQF
-513 EHRLSIIANSLT
+513 EHRLSIIANSIT

-540 TNLFTNQINSP
+540 TNLFTNKVNSP

-565 QYQNMGWELYQTAP
+565 QYQNMGWELYQTEP
-579 LFRETIDKC
+579 FFKQTIDKC
-588 CELLLAN
+588 FELLLAN
-595 FGLDLRP
+595 SGLDLHSVL
-602 FFFKQENQ
+602 FQEDKE
-610 NNYELSQTLYTQPAL
+610 NNHQLLSQTLYTQPAL
-625 FILEYAL
+625 FILEYAIC
-632 SQLWL
+632 QLWL

-682 PQGKMVAVAASP
+682 PQGKMVAVAASA
-694 SQLQNFLLPYHQQV
+694 SQLQSLLLHYHQQV
-708 AIAAINA
+708 FIAAINA

-720 ISGEPAAIEEIIAVL
+720 ISGETAAIEQIIAVL
-735 ASQNIQTTP
+735 ASQNIQATP

-757 SMLGEFEK
+757 AMLGEFEK
-765 IAATINFHSP
+765 IAANINFHTP

-805 VQFLAGVETL
+805 VQFLAGIETL
-815 IQQNCRIFL
+815 IQQNCSIFL

-837 STSSQADK
+837 SITSQADK
-845 YLWLPSLQPKQ
+845 YLWLPSLHPKQ
-856 QDWQIM
+856 QDWQVM
-862 LSSIAAMYGRGVKI
+862 LSSIAAIYGRGVKI

-897 QRQYFWIDIKP
+897 QRQNFWIDIKP

-913 SPSSPTNIH
+913 YSSSPNNIH

-935 NIYFEQQIY
+935 DIYFEQQL
-944 TNNPDY
+944 TNNNPDY
-950 LQHHKIFNQIILPG
+950 LQDHKVFNQIILPG

-978 FKDDSISVETVS
+978 FKNNSISVETVS
-990 FQETCILTP
+990 FQETCVLTP
-999 EHLKNIQ
+999 DNPKNIQ

-1022 NHDWITHAIGKIK
+1022 NHDWITHATGKIK

-1040 SQHQQI
+1040 PQHQQI
-1046 NFEELQNQFTQI
+1046 NLGELQNQFTQI

-1072 IDYGETFQAI
+1072 IDYGEIFQAI
-1082 TQIWYLN
+1082 TNIWYLD
-1089 NQALAEIQLPSTC
+1089 NQALAEIHLPLAC

-1127 SQPTPSNSSQ
+1127 NQPKPS
-1137 DIENPSPNLSPTRR
+1137 
-1151 EALNVPP
+1151 
-1158 SLVGKGVR
+1158 
-1166 GLGFNTTNQVYLP
+1166 VYLP

-1185 TIYQTIGESV
+1185 TIYQPISEAV

-1200 LRTQDKTSLILI
+1200 LRTQDKTGFVLV

-1226 VVEGLQ
+1226 VFEGLQ

-1237 SSKITDWQNWLYEIE
+1237 SPNIKDWQNWLYEIE
-1252 WRTQPLSITSDISL
+1252 WRTQPLSIPSDISL
-1266 TSPANIAQELAPKFT
+1266 TSPAEIAQELAPKFA

-1287 EIKNYAQFL
+1287 EITTYAKFL
-1296 PQLEALSL
+1296 PELEALSL
-1304 DYIAQALQNIDVLS
+1304 YYIAQALQNIDVSS

-1326 RLYTHLLSLITNQR
+1326 RLYTHLLSFITNQC
-1340 EYEKPQI
+1340 EYEKPQL
-1347 SPTQHPQIAAE
+1347 SPTQHPQITAE
-1358 LTLIERCGKN
+1358 LTLIERCGTN

-1410 QAINSALKDLPL
+1410 QAVKSALKDLPP

-1445 LAHKSVE
+1445 LVNKSVE

-1459 PLFLAKARQ
+1459 PLFLANARQ

-1486 LTNQDIQ
+1486 LTNQDIT
-1493 PQTFDIV
+1493 PHSFDIV

-1512 SQTIT
+1512 SHAIT
-1517 HVKSLL
+1517 NAKSLL

-1528 LIILEGTIPSVWI
+1528 LILLEGTIPSVWI

-1570 WQSLLKTH
+1570 WQSLLQKH
-1578 GFTNV
+1578 GFTSV
-1583 VNITPDSILP
+1583 VNIAPDSIP
-1593 EALAQQSVIVAQNTP
+1593 SEALAQQSVIVAQNTP
-1608 PQPSPYEREGDEW
+1608 PQPSPYKEEGKEC

-1630 GEAINQKLPSP
+1630 GEAINQQLSFP
-1641 SFTLKPSDNIGE
+1641 SFNLKPSDNIGE

-1676 HILHLVQTLIKT
+1676 NILHIVQTLIKT
-1688 QHYPINLWLVT
+1688 QHYPINFWLVT
-1699 QGAIS
+1699 QGAVN
-1704 PHTITGLNQSSVWGM
+1704 PHIITGLNQSSVWGM

-1741 ELFTQVETLV
+1741 ELFTQFKNLV
-1751 TEITHPGEEVQITL
+1751 TEITHPGEEAQITL
-1765 HTSERKVARLTRCN
+1765 HKSERKVARLTRCN

-1792 NKRGV
+1792 AKRGV
-1797 LASLKWQSSPRR
+1797 IASLKWQSSPRR
-1809 QPQTGEVEIRVKAT
+1809 QPQPGEVEIQVKAT

-1828 DVLDALGLLPF
+1828 DVLDALGLLSF

-1849 GKVVAVG
+1849 GEVVAVG

-1894 SFTDAATIP
+1894 SFAAAATIP

-1921 QQRILIH
+1921 GKRILIH
-1928 SATGGTGMA
+1928 AATGGTGMA

-1944 AGLEIFA
+1944 AGLEVFA
-1951 TASMG
+1951 TASPG
-1956 KWETLRALGVQHIF
+1956 KWEILRALGVQHIF
-1970 NSRTLNFAEE
+1970 NSRTLDFAEE
-1980 ILEITQGEGVDIV
+1980 IHKITQGEGVDIV

-2007 VLKPQGQF
+2007 VLQPQGQF

-2028 VAQVKPDVAY
+2028 VAGVKPDVAY

-2064 FSTGKIQPLP
+2064 FERGELRWSPTDRRSSHP
-2074 QTIFPT
+2074 QTIFPA
-2080 TKIVAA
+2080 TKIVEA

-2100 ITHTPME
+2100 ITHTPTE
-2107 LVQPDA
+2107 LVQPQA

-2130 WLVEKGAKHFVL
+2130 WLVEKGAKHLVL
-2142 LGRNQPDTAA
+2142 LGRNQPDIAA
-2152 QQQIQALQATGAKI
+2152 QQQIQALEATGAKV

-2181 VLTDIQQNHP
+2181 VLTDVQENHP

-2234 QNIPLDYFI
+2234 QDIPLDYFI

-2294 AAKRGVAEQ
+2294 AAKRQVSNQ
-2303 MSLRGI
+2303 MSSKGI
-2309 SEITPDQGIDI
+2309 GEITPDQGIDI
-2320 LEFLVTQS
+2320 LEFLLTQS
-2328 SVQVGVIPINWSELL
+2328 SIQVGVIPINWSELL
-2343 KQKLSSPF
+2343 KQKLSSTF
-2351 FADFYQST
+2351 LADFYQST
-2359 PNTTQQNQTS
+2359 ANTTLENQIS
-2369 QLIPHIQSLGIKE
+2369 QLIQHIQSLGIKE

-2387 RKYLQTEVSEVLG
+2387 RNYLQTEVSQVLG
-2400 ASSSQLPDVQL
+2400 ASSSHLPDVQL

-2448 INALAEYIATQLLAK
+2448 IQALAEYIATQLLPQ

-2468 AINEQLNVTH
+2468 AMNEQPDISLSDV
-2478 SFIISEQET
+2478 ISEQKIET
-2487 EKSITVEL
+2487 SITAEL
-2495 AALESLLEFSS
+2495 AALESLLEF
-2506 RYETQKPYID
+2506 RLNHAK

>member
-1 MTQQDYRTLMQ
+1 MTQDYRTLMQ

-24 LKTQTEPIA
+24 IKTLTENQTEPIA
-33 IVGMGCRFPG
+33 IIGMGCRLPG

-48 DKLWQLLRNRHDAI
+48 ENLWQLLRNGHDVI
-62 TEIPS
+62 TETPS

-85 ISTRYGGFIG
+85 MSTRYGGFIEH
-95 NLKEFDADFF
+95 LKEFDADFF
-105 GIAPREAISLDPQ
+105 GIAPKEAISLDPQ

-132 AHILPEKLINTNTG
+132 TGILPEQLTGSQTG

-228 VNRIFSPEFT
+228 VNRILSPEFT

-259 ADGFVRSEG
+259 ADGFVRGEG
-268 CGIIILQKLSDAQA
+268 CGIIILQKLSDAIA

-309 GPSQQAVIRQA
+309 GLSQQAVIRQA
-320 LKNATLEP
+320 LKNATLKP

-355 FGASHQKSPLLV
+355 FGESHQESPLLV

-383 AGLMKVVLAL
+383 AGLIKVVLAL
-393 KHGEIPPHL
+393 KYGEIPPHL
-402 HFQQPNPHI
+402 HFEQPNPHI
-411 PWEQFPIQIPT
+411 SWEQFPIHIPT
-422 NCTPW
+422 TCTPW
-427 HGKKLAGVSSFGFSG
+427 HGKKIAGVSSFGFSG
-442 TNAHVIL
+442 TNAHIIL
-449 AASEIQNQDK
+449 ESTEIPNQNR
-459 ENTRERPLQILN
+459 ENTIERPLHILT

-479 LKQLAQNY
+479 LKQLAQSY
-487 ITYLNQHQDINLAD
+487 INHLKDNDWAD
-501 ICYSANTGRSQF
+501 ICYSANVGRSQF
-513 EHRLSIIANSLT
+513 EHRLAIIADSLT
-525 TAQEKLT
+525 TAQEKLN

-540 TNLFTNQINSP
+540 TNIFTTRINSQP
-551 SRPKIAFLFTGQGS
+551 RPKIAFLFTGQGS

-579 LFRETIDKC
+579 LFQETIDKC
-588 CELLLAN
+588 CELLLADL
-595 FGLDLRP
+595 GLDLRSVL
-602 FFFKQENQ
+602 FQEDNK
-610 NNYELSQTLYTQPAL
+610 NSNELIPQTRYTQPAL

-632 SQLWL
+632 CQLWL

-658 IAGVFSLEDGL
+658 IAGVFNLEDGL

-682 PQGKMVAVAASP
+682 PPGKMVAVAASA
-694 SQLQNFLLPYHQQV
+694 SQLQNLILLYHQQV
-708 AIAAINA
+708 SIAAINA

-720 ISGEPAAIEEIIAVL
+720 ISGETAAIEKIIAVL
-735 ASQNIQTTP
+735 ASQNIQATP

-757 SMLGEFEK
+757 AMLGEFEQ
-765 IAATINFHSP
+765 IARTINFHPP

-783 TGSLINSEIATPEYW
+783 TGSLISAEIATPEYW

-805 VQFLAGVETL
+805 VQFLASVETL
-815 IQQNCRIFL
+815 IQQNCSIFL
-824 EVGAKPILLQMAR
+824 EVGAKPTLLQMAR
-837 STSSQADK
+837 SVIAQADK

-856 QDWQIM
+856 QDWQVI
-862 LSSIAAMYGRGVKI
+862 LSSIAALYGKGVKI

-882 QNYHH
+882 QNYHR

-897 QRQYFWIDIKP
+897 QRQHFWIDIKP
-908 VNKNY
+908 VNKSYY
-913 SPSSPTNIH
+913 SSSDDNIH

-935 NIYFEQQIY
+935 DIYFEQQIA
-944 TNNPDY
+944 TNNPAY
-950 LQHHKIFNQIILPG
+950 LQGHKVFNQIIVPG

-978 FKDDSISVETVS
+978 FKDVSIAVETIS
-990 FQETCILTP
+990 FQETCILIP
-999 EHLKNIQ
+999 DYPKNIQ

-1013 EFEIVSTTS
+1013 EFEIVSIELTPPQLS
-1022 NHDWITHAIGKIK
+1022 PYQKEGIDNNWITHATGKIK

-1040 SQHQQI
+1040 PQTKQI
-1046 NFEELQNQFTQI
+1046 NLAELQKQFTQI
-1058 IDITDFYQTLTQVG
+1058 TDITDFYQTLTQVG

-1082 TQIWYLN
+1082 IQIWHHE
-1089 NQALAEIQLPSTC
+1089 NQALAEIHLPLAC
-1102 NCRDNYQFHPIILDA
+1102 NCRDNYQFHPIIIDA

-1127 SQPTPSNSSQ
+1127 NQPTPS
-1137 DIENPSPNLSPTRR
+1137 
-1151 EALNVPP
+1151 
-1158 SLVGKGVR
+1158 
-1166 GLGFNTTNQVYLP
+1166 VYLP
-1179 IGVDKL
+1179 IGVNKL
-1185 TIYQTIGESV
+1185 SIYQPIGESV

-1200 LRTQDKTSLILI
+1200 LLTPDKASPILI

-1220 SGQVIA
+1220 AGRVIA
-1226 VVEGLQ
+1226 VVEGLK

-1237 SSKITDWQNWLYEIE
+1237 SSTITDWQNWLYEIE
-1252 WRTQPLSITSDISL
+1252 WRIQPLSITSDISL
-1266 TSPANIAQELAPKFT
+1266 KSPVEIAQELAPKFAE
-1281 QLLTTE
+1281 LLTTE
-1287 EIKNYAQFL
+1287 EIKTYAQLL
-1296 PQLEALSL
+1296 PQLEALSFY
-1304 DYIAQALQNIDVLS
+1304 YITQALQNIDILS
-1318 PEIAPQHQ
+1318 AEITPQHQ
-1326 RLYTHLLSLITNQR
+1326 QLYTHLLSLIQNQY
-1340 EYEKPQI
+1340 EYEKPQLT
-1347 SPTQHPQIAAE
+1347 PTHYPEITAE
-1358 LTLIERCGKN
+1358 LNLIERCGTN
-1368 LAKVLQGECNPID
+1368 LAKVLQGECNPVD

-1386 GDLTTLTQLY
+1386 GDLSTLTQLY
-1396 QNSPGAKVMNTLVQ
+1396 QNSLGAKVMNTLVQ
-1410 QAINSALKDLPL
+1410 QSINSALKDLPP

-1445 LAHKSVE
+1445 LINKSVE

-1486 LTNQDIQ
+1486 SNNQDINLHS
-1493 PQTFDIV
+1493 FDIV

-1512 SQTIT
+1512 THTIT
-1517 HVKSLL
+1517 NVKSLL
-1523 KNQGL
+1523 KNHGL
-1528 LIILEGTIPSVWI
+1528 LILLEGTIPSVWI

-1557 DLRPHHPLISTTA
+1557 DLRPHHPLISTDA
-1570 WQSLLKTH
+1570 WQNLLQTH

-1593 EALAQQSVIVAQNTP
+1593 EALSQQSVIVAKLSQRAKN
-1608 PQPSPYEREGDEW
+1608 QEKC
-1621 LIITDLPAW
+1621 LIITDLSAW
-1630 GEAINQKLPSP
+1630 GDAINKQLQLS
-1641 SFTLKPSDNIGE
+1641 SFTLKPSDNIQE
-1653 FLHQSIKHIIYIAGC
+1653 FLNQSIKHIIYIAGC
-1668 QDNITECN
+1668 QDSIDECN
-1676 HILHLVQTLIKT
+1676 NLLHLVQTLIQT

-1699 QGAIS
+1699 QGAIN
-1704 PHTITGLNQSSVWGM
+1704 PHTTTGLNQSSLWGM

-1728 ELNCRCVDLDPTQ
+1728 ELNCRCVDLDPTK
-1741 ELFTQVETLV
+1741 ELLTQVETLV
-1751 TEITHPGEEVQITL
+1751 TEITHPGEEAQIAL
-1765 HTSERKVARLTRCN
+1765 HASGRKVARLTRCT
-1779 YQILPDEPYRLTI
+1779 YQTLPDEPYRLTI
-1792 NKRGV
+1792 GKRGV
-1797 LASLKWQSSPRR
+1797 LTSLKWQPSLRR
-1809 QPQTGEVEIRVKAT
+1809 QPQAGEVKIQVKAT

-1828 DVLDALGLLPF
+1828 DVLDALGLLLF
-1839 ERNWF
+1839 ERDWF

-1849 GKVVAVG
+1849 GEVVAVG

-1894 SFTDAATIP
+1894 SFTAAAAIP
-1903 ANFLTATY
+1903 ANFLTAAY
-1911 ALREVAKIQP
+1911 ALWEVAKIQP
-1921 QQRILIH
+1921 GQRILIH
-1928 SATGGTGMA
+1928 AATGGTGMA

-1944 AGLEIFA
+1944 AGLEVFA
-1951 TASMG
+1951 TASPG
-1956 KWETLRALGVQHIF
+1956 KWDTLHALGVEHIF
-1970 NSRTLNFAEE
+1970 NSRTLDFAEE

-2028 VAQVKPDVAY
+2028 VAQVKSQVAY

-2048 QQPQTIQTLL
+2048 QQPQIIQTLL
-2058 HCLMAE
+2058 HCLTAE
-2064 FSTGKIQPLP
+2064 FSTGKMQPLP
-2074 QTIFPT
+2074 ETIFPT
-2080 TKIVAA
+2080 TKIVEA
-2086 LQMMQQARHIGKIV
+2086 LQMMQQAQHIGKIV
-2100 ITHTPME
+2100 ITHTPTKS
-2107 LVQPDA
+2107 VKPDA

-2130 WLVEKGAKHFVL
+2130 WLVEEGAKYLVL
-2142 LGRNQPDTAA
+2142 LGRNQPDTQA
-2152 QQQIQALQATGAKI
+2152 QQQIQALQATGATI
-2166 IITQADVSQKDQLAA
+2166 IITQTDVSQKDELAA

-2191 PLRGVIHAAGV
+2191 PLRGIIHAAGV

-2268 ALAQYRRHQGLPAL
+2268 ALAQYRHHQGLPAL

-2294 AAKRGVAEQ
+2294 AAKRQVSNQ
-2303 MSLRGI
+2303 MSSRGI
-2309 SEITPDQGIDI
+2309 GEITPDQGIDI
-2320 LEFLVTQS
+2320 LEFLLTQS
-2328 SVQVGVIPINWSELL
+2328 STQVGVIPINWSELL
-2343 KQKLSSPF
+2343 KQKSSSSF
-2351 FADFYQST
+2351 FSDFYNQA
-2359 PNTTQQNQTS
+2359 PATTNQNQTS
-2369 QLIPHIQSLGIKE
+2369 QLIEQIKSLGIKE

-2387 RKYLQTEVSEVLG
+2387 RNYLQTEVSQVLG
-2400 ASSSQLPDVQL
+2400 SPSSQLPDVQL

-2422 MVELRSRLE
+2422 MVELRSHLE
-2431 TSLQQT
+2431 NNLKQT

-2448 INALAEYIATQLLAK
+2448 INALAEYIATQLLPPEK
-2463 ETVIS
+2463 TVIS
-2468 AINEQLNVTH
+2468 AITEQQDLNPPDNF
-2478 SFIISEQET
+2478 SSEKEV
-2487 EKSITVEL
+2487 EMSITAEL
-2495 AALESLLEFSS
+2495 AAIESLL
-2506 RYETQKPYID
+2506 T

>member
-1 MTQQDYRTLMQ
+1 MTQDYRPLIQ
-12 NALKQIQDLRGQ
+12 NALKQIQDLREK
-24 LKTQTEPIA
+24 LKAQTEPIA

-48 DKLWQLLRNRHDAI
+48 EKLWQLLRNGHDAI
-62 TEIPS
+62 TEVPS
-67 DRWSLETFY
+67 DRWSVETLY
-76 HNKPATPGK
+76 YNNPATPGK
-85 ISTRYGGFIG
+85 MSPRYGGFIG
-95 NLKEFDADFF
+95 HLKEFDADFF
-105 GIAPREAISLDPQ
+105 GIAPKEAISLDPQ

-132 AHILPEKLINTNTG
+132 TGILPEQLTGSQTG

-160 LNRPVTDIDAYLAT
+160 LNRPLTDIDAYLAT

-228 VNRIFSPEFT
+228 VNRILSPEFT

-259 ADGFVRSEG
+259 ADGFVRGEG
-268 CGIIILQKLSDAQA
+268 CGVIILQKLSDAQA
-282 AGNPILAVIR
+282 ARNPILAVIR

-309 GPSQQAVIRQA
+309 GLSQQAVIRQA
-320 LKNATLEP
+320 LKNATVEP

-355 FGASHQKSPLLV
+355 FGESHQKSPLLV

-402 HFQQPNPHI
+402 HFEQPNPHI

-422 NCTPW
+422 TCTPW

-449 AASEIQNQDK
+449 AASEIQNQEK
-459 ENTRERPLQILN
+459 ENNIERPLQILT
-471 LSAKTETA
+471 LSAKTETG
-479 LKQLAQNY
+479 LKQLAQSY
-487 ITYLNQHQDINLAD
+487 ISHFNDNDWAD
-501 ICYSANTGRSQF
+501 ICYSANTGRTEF
-513 EHRLSIIANSLT
+513 EYRLSIIADSLT
-525 TAQEKLT
+525 TAQEKLN
-532 CFINNEAT
+532 CFIKNEAT
-540 TNLFTNQINSP
+540 TNLFTTKVNSQP
-551 SRPKIAFLFTGQGS
+551 RPKIAFLFTGQGS

-579 LFRETIDKC
+579 LFQQTIDKC
-588 CELLLAN
+588 CELLHPYLDV
-595 FGLDLRP
+595 DLRSILFTTEDKTNISP
-602 FFFKQENQ
+602 
-610 NNYELSQTLYTQPAL
+610 YTPTPLHPYTLTQTLYTQPAL

-632 SQLWL
+632 CQLWL
-637 SWGIKPDFLMGHSV
+637 SWGIKPDFLIGHSI

-669 KLIATRARLMQQL
+669 KLITARARLMQEL
-682 PQGKMVAVAASP
+682 PQGKMVAVAASA
-694 SQLQNFLLPYHQQV
+694 SQLQNLLLPYHQQV
-708 AIAAINA
+708 SIAAINA

-720 ISGEPAAIEEIIAVL
+720 ISGETSAIEKIIAVL
-735 ASQNIQTTP
+735 TSQNIQTTA
-744 LSVSHAFHSPMME
+744 LSVSHAFHSPMMAA
-757 SMLGEFEK
+757 MLGEFEK
-765 IAATINFHSP
+765 IAAIINFHPP

-783 TGSLINSEIATPEYW
+783 TGNLINSEISTPEYW

-815 IQQNCRIFL
+815 IQQNCSIFL
-824 EVGAKPILLQMAR
+824 EIGAKPILLQMAR
-837 STSSQADK
+837 SVIAQADK

-856 QDWQIM
+856 QDWQVI
-862 LSSIAAMYGRGVKI
+862 LSSIAALYGRGVKF
-876 DWHKFE
+876 DWQRFDH
-882 QNYHH
+882 NYNRQH
-887 QRLDL
+887 LDL

-897 QRQYFWIDIKP
+897 QRQRFWVDIKP
-908 VNKNY
+908 NSKNY
-913 SPSSPTNIH
+913 DSSANNSIH
-922 PLLGQQLNLAKSS
+922 PLLGQKLNLSKSTD
-935 NIYFEQQIY
+935 IYFEQQL
-944 TNNPDY
+944 TDNHPNY
-950 LQHHKIFNQIILPG
+950 LQDHKVFNQIILPG
-964 AAYLEMSLAAAKTI
+964 AAYLEIALAAGKEI
-978 FKDDSISVETVS
+978 FQDDSICLETVN
-990 FQETCILTP
+990 FQQACILTP
-999 EHLKNIQ
+999 DNPKNIQ

-1013 EFEIVSTTS
+1013 EFEILSSTST
-1022 NHDWITHAIGKIK
+1022 NDWITHATGKIQ
-1035 PHNNI
+1035 PHSNI
-1040 SQHQQI
+1040 PQNQQI
-1046 NFEELQNQFTQI
+1046 NLGELQNTFTQI
-1058 IDITDFYQTLTQVG
+1058 TDITDFYQTLNQVG

-1082 TQIWYLN
+1082 TRIWHHE
-1089 NQALAEIQLPSTC
+1089 NQALAEIQLTSTC

-1127 SQPTPSNSSQ
+1127 NQPTPSNSSQ
-1137 DIENPSPNLSPTRR
+1137 TVETFHETSLHI
-1151 EALNVPP
+1151 PP

-1166 GLGFNTTNQVYLP
+1166 GLGFNLKNQVYLP

-1185 TIYQTIGESV
+1185 KISQPIGEAV

-1200 LRTQDKTSLILI
+1200 LRNQDKNSPILI
-1212 ADIQILSP
+1212 TDIQILSP
-1220 SGQVIA
+1220 VGQIIA

-1237 SSKITDWQNWLYEIE
+1237 SSTITDWQNWLYEIE
-1252 WRTQPLSITSDISL
+1252 WRSEPLSITSDSSL
-1266 TSPANIAQELAPKFT
+1266 TSPAEIAQELAPKFT
-1281 QLLTTE
+1281 ELLTTE
-1287 EIKNYAQFL
+1287 EIKTYAQLL
-1296 PQLEALSL
+1296 PQLEELSL
-1304 DYIAQALQNIDVLS
+1304 YYISQALQNIDILS
-1318 PEIAPQHQ
+1318 AEITPQHQ
-1326 RLYTHLLSLITNQR
+1326 QLYTHLLSLIKNQPK
-1340 EYEKPQI
+1340 YEKPQL
-1347 SPTQHPQIAAE
+1347 SPTQHPQITAE
-1358 LTLIERCGKN
+1358 LTLIERCGTN
-1368 LAKVLQGECNPID
+1368 LAKVLQGEYNPVD
-1381 LLFPN
+1381 LLFPK

-1410 QAINSALKDLPL
+1410 QAIKSALQKLPP

-1437 TTAYVLPQ
+1437 TTAYVLPE
-1445 LAHKSVE
+1445 LVNKSVE

-1481 NIEQP
+1481 NIEQS
-1486 LTNQDIQ
+1486 LNNQDVN
-1493 PQTFDIV
+1493 PHRFDIV

-1512 SQTIT
+1512 SHTIT
-1517 HVKSLL
+1517 NVKSLL
-1523 KNQGL
+1523 KNHGL
-1528 LIILEGTIPSVWI
+1528 LILLEGTIPSIWI

-1557 DLRPHHPLISTTA
+1557 DLRPHHPLISTDA
-1570 WQSLLKTH
+1570 WQSLLETH
-1578 GFTNV
+1578 SFTNIA
-1583 VNITPDSILP
+1583 NITPDSVFP

-1608 PQPSPYEREGDEW
+1608 PQPSPYKREGEEW

-1630 GEAINQKLPSP
+1630 EEAIKQKLQLPY
-1641 SFTLKPSDNIGE
+1641 FTFKPSDNIAD
-1653 FLHQSIKHIIYIAGC
+1653 FLHQSIKQIIYIASC
-1668 QDNITECN
+1668 QDSINECN
-1676 HILHLVQTLIKT
+1676 NVLHLVQTLIKN

-1699 QGAIS
+1699 QGAVN

-1741 ELFTQVETLV
+1741 ELFTQVENLV
-1751 TEITHPGEEVQITL
+1751 SEINHPGEEAQIAL
-1765 HTSERKVARLTRCN
+1765 HKSGRKVARLTHCT
-1779 YQILPDEPYRLTI
+1779 YQILPDEPYHLTI

-1797 LASLKWQSSPRR
+1797 LTSLKWQSSPRR
-1809 QPQTGEVEIRVKAT
+1809 QPQTEEVEIQVKAT

-1849 GKVVAVG
+1849 GEVVAIG

-1867 VVALAADSFSQYVT
+1867 VVALATDSFSQYVT

-1894 SFTDAATIP
+1894 SFTAAATIP
-1903 ANFLTATY
+1903 ANFLTAAY

-1921 QQRILIH
+1921 KQRILIH
-1928 SATGGTGMA
+1928 AATGGTGMA

-1944 AGLEIFA
+1944 AGLEVFA
-1951 TASMG
+1951 TASPG
-1956 KWETLRALGVQHIF
+1956 KWEILRALGVQHIF
-1970 NSRTLNFAEE
+1970 NSRTLDFAEE

-2022 VWNAQQ
+2022 VWNAKQ
-2028 VAQVKPDVAY
+2028 VAQVKPNVAY

-2048 QQPQTIQTLL
+2048 QQPQIIQTLL
-2058 HCLMAE
+2058 HYLMAE
-2064 FSTGKIQPLP
+2064 FSTGKMRSLP
-2074 QTIFPT
+2074 QTIFPA

-2100 ITHTPME
+2100 IAHTPTE
-2107 LVQPDA
+2107 TVQPHA

-2130 WLVEKGAKHFVL
+2130 WLVEKGVKHLVL
-2142 LGRNQPDTAA
+2142 LGRNQPDTDA

-2166 IITQADVSQKDQLAA
+2166 ITTQADVSQKDQLAA
-2181 VLTDIQQNHP
+2181 VLADIQQNYP

-2223 VTGAWNLHQLT
+2223 ITGAWNLHQLT

-2249 SLLGSPGQANHVAA
+2249 SLLGSPGQVNHVAA

-2294 AAKRGVAEQ
+2294 AAKRQVSNQ
-2303 MSLRGI
+2303 MSSRGI
-2309 SEITPDQGIDI
+2309 GEITPDQGIDI
-2320 LEFLVTQS
+2320 LEFLLTQS
-2328 SVQVGVIPINWSELL
+2328 STQVGVIPINWSELL

-2351 FADFYQST
+2351 FSDFYNQTSA
-2359 PNTTQQNQTS
+2359 TTTQNQTS
-2369 QLIPHIQSLGIKE
+2369 QLIEQIKTLGIKE

-2387 RKYLQTEVSEVLG
+2387 RNYLQTAVSQVLG
-2400 ASSSQLPDVQL
+2400 SSSSQLPDVQL

-2422 MVELRSRLE
+2422 MIELRSRLE
-2431 TSLQQT
+2431 TSLKQT

-2448 INALAEYIATQLLAK
+2448 INALAEYIANELLSQKA
-2463 ETVIS
+2463 VIS
-2468 AINEQLNVTH
+2468 TITEQQNPTSSDVT
-2478 SFIISEQET
+2478 SEQRIEM
-2487 EKSITVEL
+2487 SITAEL
-2495 AALESLLEFSS
+2495 AALEALLSS
-2506 RYETQKPYID
+2506 